1 MAPEGE
7 SHIPKRDKVK
17 SMKDVSNYCSQ
28 WQKKLKI
35 KTKRKQATNIK
46 HKQNKISK
54 LTNF

>member
-1 MAPEGE
+1 MRVTFQKE
-7 SHIPKRDKVK
+7 RDKVK
-17 SMKDVSNYCSQ
+17 SMKDVSNNCSQ